1 MAKMKAGKKIGVAL
15 IIGLVLYLL
24 YKMFAKGGGGGILT
38 PKTCYPLEEV
48 HETGAND
55 GTTWVSIVKFDANNE
70 ETIRPPAGTYS
81 IGQKIKIK
89 NTTAGLDGSYPIVAI
104 WTDASNNIG
113 SFRVATPQGY
123 NFNYTQ
129 TQGGGQN
136 IDVDYFGVGE
146 ICV

>member
-1 MAKMKAGKKIGVAL
+1 MAKMKASKKIGIAL
-15 IIGLVLYLL
+15 VIGLALYLI
-24 YKMFAKGGGGGILT
+24 YKMFGKNGNSILK

-48 HETGAND
+48 HEHD
-55 GTTWVSIVKFDANNE
+55 GSTTWVSIVKYDGNNQE
-70 ETIRPPAGTYS
+70 LRPPKGSYS
-81 IGQKIKIK
+81 IGESIKIK
-89 NTTAGLDGSYPIVAI
+89 NTTAGLDGTYPIVAI
-104 WTDASNNIG
+104 WTDSSNNIG
-113 SFRVATPQGY
+113 SFRIATPQGY

>member
-1 MAKMKAGKKIGVAL
+1 MAKMKAGKKIGIAL
-15 IIGLVLYLL
+15 VIGLALYLI
-24 YKMFAKGGGGGILT
+24 YKMFGKGGGLM

-48 HETGAND
+48 HEHTD
-55 GTTWVSIVKFDANNE
+55 GQTTWVSIVKFDANNE

-81 IGQKIKIK
+81 IGDTIKIK
-89 NTTAGLDGSYPIVAI
+89 NTTAGLDGNYPVVAI
-104 WTDASNNIG
+104 WTDSSNNIG
-113 SFRVATPQGY
+113 SFRVNTPQGY